1 MRKLGYDLELMVA
14 RLSGNDEQ
22 AKINLR
28 AHQVRDRY
36 KKALEKVYK
45 KEAPLFLAHTN
56 NVYIMKKDGVKTLI
70 VYVDDSIFAAELNAQ
85 RELIRLKLLELFGEE
100 IEQFDIHVSRGN
112 YKQNHPYLVENEE
125 EDNRTSIE
133 FMALDEEE
141 LKCVSETSSVIEDE
155 KVRKA
160 LESAMQANF
169 KLQKIENDL
178 QHGDKQNKA

>member
-1 MRKLGYDLELMVA
+1 MKKLGYDLELMVA

-22 AKINLR
+22 ARINLR

-36 KKALEKVYK
+36 KQALEKVYK
-45 KEAPLFLAHTN
+45 NQAPLFLAHTN

-100 IEQFDIHVSRGN
+100 IEQFDIHVSRGS
-112 YKQNHPYLVENEE
+112 YKQNHPYLI
-125 EDNRTSIE
+125 EDGESSQISIE
-133 FMALDEEE
+133 SATLDEEE
-141 LKCVSETSSVIEDE
+141 IKRVLETSSVIEDE

-169 KLQKIENDL
+169 KLQKIESDH
-178 QHGDKQNKA
+178 QHVEKKNKA

>member
-1 MRKLGYDLELMVA
+1 MKKLGYDLELMIA
-14 RLSGNDEQ
+14 RMSGNDEQ
-22 AKINLR
+22 ARINLR

-36 KKALEKVYK
+36 KQALEKVYK
-45 KEAPLFLAHTN
+45 NQAPLFLAHTN

-112 YKQNHPYLVENEE
+112 YKHNHPYLVESEE
-125 EDNRTSIE
+125 SSRPSIE
-133 FMALDEEE
+133 SATLDEEE
-141 LKCVSETSSVIEDE
+141 MNRVLTTSSVIEDE

-169 KLQKIENDL
+169 KLQKIEND
-178 QHGDKQNKA
+178 HPTGKNKTRL